1 MLAFVLPSLATIP
14 HFPCMVRFAPTQTK
28 GAWDA
33 YEASAV
39 RKFSRSL
46 PAMAVATGVLW
57 RLCRALL
64 LGSGPTDSPL
74 FFGSVIALGVLVF
87 FGMATLHVG
96 NYPLKRWL
104 WRVPAFALVEGLAE
118 VVTSAVLISLAHEPY
133 GSSMAKWSDLSGIA
147 FTVLSTHVLVLSLYG
162 GILALVVQGIR
173 RSFAAAGD
181 VVVDDPKDDQ

>member
-1 MLAFVLPSLATIP
+1 MLAFVLPSLATFS
-14 HFPCMVRFAPTQTK
+14 HFPRMVRFAPPQTK

-33 YEASAV
+33 YEASAAQ
-39 RKFSRSL
+39 KFSRSL
-46 PAMAVATGVLW
+46 PLMAIVTGFLW

-74 FFGSVIALGVLVF
+74 FFGSVLALGVVVF

-96 NYPLKRWL
+96 NYPLRRWL

-118 VVTSAVLISLAHEPY
+118 VVTSAVLISLAQEPY
-133 GSSMAKWSDLSGIA
+133 GSSMARWSDLSAIA
-147 FTVLSTHVLVLSLYG
+147 FAIISRHVLVLSLYG

-173 RSFAAAGD
+173 RSFTAAGD
-181 VVVDDPKDDQ
+181 AVVDDPKDDQ

>member
-1 MLAFVLPSLATIP
+1 
-14 HFPCMVRFAPTQTK
+14 MVRFAPTQT

-39 RKFSRSL
+39 QKFSRSL
-46 PAMAVATGVLW
+46 PAMAIATGVVW
-57 RLCRALL
+57 RLCRALF
-64 LGSGPTDSPL
+64 LGAGPTDSPL

-104 WRVPAFALVEGLAE
+104 WRVPVFALVEALAE
-118 VVTSAVLISLAHEPY
+118 VGMAAVLIALRREPNGSTLATF
-133 GSSMAKWSDLSGIA
+133 GDLPGIA
-147 FTVLSTHVLVLSLYG
+147 TWVLVSHVLVLSAYA

-173 RSFAAAGD
+173 RSVAASGD
-181 VVVDDPKDDQ
+181 VVIDDPKDDQ

>member
-1 MLAFVLPSLATIP
+1 
-14 HFPCMVRFAPTQTK
+14 MVRFAPTHT

-46 PAMAVATGVLW
+46 FATAVATGIVW
-57 RLCRALL
+57 RLCRALF
-64 LGSGPTDSPL
+64 LGTGPTDSPL

-104 WRVPAFALVEGLAE
+104 WRVPAFAVVEGLAE
-118 VVTSAVLISLAHEPY
+118 VATSALLIALGREPY
-133 GSSMAKWSDLSGIA
+133 GSALAEWTDLGSIA
-147 FTVLSTHVLVLSLYG
+147 VTVLSTHVLVLSIYG

-173 RSFAAAGD
+173 RSMTAAGD
-181 VVVDDPKDDQ
+181 VVIDDPKDDQ

>member
-1 MLAFVLPSLATIP
+1 MAHHPKLPR
-14 HFPCMVRFAPTQTK
+14 MVRFAPTNI

-46 PAMAVATGVLW
+46 AAMGIVTGIAW
-57 RLCRALL
+57 RLCRALF
-64 LGSGPTDSPL
+64 LGTGPTGSPL

-87 FGMATLHVG
+87 FGMATLHLG

-104 WRVPAFALVEGLAE
+104 WRVPVFALIEGLAE
-118 VVTSAVLISLAHEPY
+118 VATSALLIALGREPY
-133 GSSMAKWSDLSGIA
+133 GSTVAGWADIGSIA
-147 FTVLSTHVLVLSLYG
+147 GTVLSTHILVLSMYG

-173 RSFAAAGD
+173 RSVTAAGD
-181 VVVDDPKDDQ
+181 IVIDDPKDDQ

>member
-1 MLAFVLPSLATIP
+1 
-14 HFPCMVRFAPTQTK
+14 MVRFAPTQT

-46 PAMAVATGVLW
+46 TAMAIVTGVSW
-57 RLCRALL
+57 RVLRAGF
-64 LGSGPTDSPL
+64 LGTGPTESPL

-96 NYPLKRWL
+96 NFPLKRWV
-104 WRVPAFALVEGLAE
+104 WRVPVFALVEGLAE
-118 VVTSAVLISLAHEPY
+118 VGTSALLIALGHEPY
-133 GSSMAKWSDLSGIA
+133 GSAMAEWGDLASIA
-147 FTVLSTHVLVLSLYG
+147 ITVLSTHVLVLSMYG

-173 RSFAAAGD
+173 RSVAAAGD
-181 VVVDDPKDDQ
+181 VVIDDPKDDQ

>member
-1 MLAFVLPSLATIP
+1 MLHT
-14 HFPCMVRFAPTQTK
+14 MVRFAPTST

-46 PAMAVATGVLW
+46 LAMAVVTGVVW
-57 RLCRALL
+57 RLCRALF
-64 LGSGPTDSPL
+64 LGSGPTQSAL

-104 WRVPAFALVEGLAE
+104 WRVPVFALVESLAE
-118 VVTSAVLISLAHEPY
+118 IATSALLIAAARESY
-133 GSSMAKWSDLSGIA
+133 GSQFAVWKDLPGIA
-147 FTVLSTHVLVLSLYG
+147 ATVLSTHIVVLSIYG
-162 GILALVVQGIR
+162 GILAVVVQGIR
-173 RSFAAAGD
+173 RSMTAAGD

>member
-1 MLAFVLPSLATIP
+1 
-14 HFPCMVRFAPTQTK
+14 MVRFAPTTT

-46 PAMAVATGVLW
+46 VAMALVTGVVW
-57 RLCRALL
+57 RLCRALF
-64 LGSGPTDSPL
+64 LGTGPTDAPL

-96 NYPLKRWL
+96 NFPLKRWL
-104 WRVPAFALVEGLAE
+104 WRVPVFALVESVAE
-118 VVTSAVLISLAHEPY
+118 IGTSALLIAAGREPY
-133 GSSMAKWSDLSGIA
+133 GSAMAEWSDLGSIA
-147 FTVLSTHVLVLSLYG
+147 ATVLSTHILVLSLYG

-173 RSFAAAGD
+173 RSMTAAGD
-181 VVVDDPKDDQ
+181 VVIDDPKDDQ

>member
-1 MLAFVLPSLATIP
+1 
-14 HFPCMVRFAPTQTK
+14 MVRFAPTTT

-46 PAMAVATGVLW
+46 VAMAILTGVVW
-57 RLCRALL
+57 RLCRAVF
-64 LGSGPTDSPL
+64 LGTGPTDAPL

-96 NYPLKRWL
+96 NFPLKRWL
-104 WRVPAFALVEGLAE
+104 WRIPAFALVESLAE
-118 VVTSAVLISLAHEPY
+118 VATSALLIAAGREPY
-133 GSSMAKWSDLSGIA
+133 GSAVAEWSDLGSIA
-147 FTVLSTHVLVLSLYG
+147 ATVLTTHVVVLSLYA

-173 RSFAAAGD
+173 RSMTAAGD
-181 VVVDDPKDDQ
+181 VIIDDPKDDQ

>member
-1 MLAFVLPSLATIP
+1 
-14 HFPCMVRFAPTQTK
+14 MVRFAPTTT

-46 PAMAVATGVLW
+46 VAMAVLTGVLW
-57 RLCRALL
+57 RLCRALF
-64 LGSGPTDSPL
+64 LGTGPTDAPL

-96 NYPLKRWL
+96 NFPLKRWL

-118 VVTSAVLISLAHEPY
+118 VATSALLIAAGREPY
-133 GSSMAKWSDLSGIA
+133 GSAVAEWSDLGSIA
-147 FTVLSTHVLVLSLYG
+147 ATVLSTHIVVLSLYG

-173 RSFAAAGD
+173 RSMTAAGD
-181 VVVDDPKDDQ
+181 VIVDDPKDDQ